1 MDVLRHSR
9 FGDYAM
15 LHRYRGPIIA
25 TLVLLMMIVALQN
38 TEPTETRILFFSFTM
53 PSALLL
59 FTAALL
65 GFAVGVLSSLRF
77 RR

>member
-1 MDVLRHSR
+1 MVVLRHCR
-9 FGDYAM
+9 FEESAM

-25 TLVLLMMIVALQN
+25 TLVLLLMTVALQN
-38 TEPTETRILFFSFTM
+38 TEPTKTRILFVRFTM
-53 PSALLL
+53 PRALLL

-65 GFAVGVLSSLRF
+65 GFADGALSSLRF